1 MSATASAAWWRRVF
15 DAADRALELE
25 PADRAAFVE
34 QCRADDPELAAEV
47 AALLEGAAAVPVLD
61 TPAAALAA
69 PLFDESLALPDP
81 TDAQSRFGP
90 YRILREL
97 GRGGMGAVY
106 LAERSDDQYQK
117 EVALKLLP
125 AWSAGDDRR
134 VQRFLEERQILAALD
149 HPDIARLLDGG
160 VTPDGLPWFALE
172 YVEGVPVDRHCK
184 EHQLSIEARLE
195 LFCRVC
201 AAVQYAHRNLVVH
214 RDLKPANIMITA
226 EGRVKLLDFGIAK
239 LLASEGQTRGA
250 SLTVT
255 GERLL
260 TPMFASPEQIRGE
273 PISTATDVYA
283 LGVLLHV
290 LLTGRYPY
298 RLSTWQS
305 HEVVLAVLEQE
316 PERPSVA
323 VLRAG
328 SVAEGQAPGDT
339 LEQAALTRGSTAAKL
354 ARRFRGDLDTIVL
367 KAMEKDPARRYG
379 TAEQLEADV
388 RNHLAGLPVTAR
400 PATRLYHLRKFLR
413 RHRLGAAVTAAIM
426 MLVLGFAAVTAV
438 QSARIRAQTERIA
451 LERDRAEE
459 VIQYLSNVFHTA
471 VPSPREGRGVTARE
485 VLDSSAARVERDLSA
500 QPEAR
505 ARVLLE
511 MGRAYHDL
519 GINDRARHLLE
530 ASIALRRGSFPAGQR
545 ELAQTLDLLGAVLL
559 EQGVLDSAR
568 RAYDEALTLH
578 RRLPGDRRGDVA
590 RTLNGLAAVNRA
602 QGRLREAE
610 SVVREALAIDRA
622 RPGDHA
628 SDVAQSLRGLGQV
641 LLDGGDYTGAETLY
655 RQALSLLP
663 RQRSEEDFAVA
674 GLMLDLAA
682 ALKGQ
687 GRNAVADS
695 LLRQGLAL
703 YRRLAPAAAAP
714 VDPGRLLSLVPRA
727 AGRATA
733 PRFDSQIAFVSDRD
747 GPDPVGNLGNSEIYV
762 MNPDGTDQR
771 RLTQH
776 DGIDNQPA
784 WSPDGRRIAFTRGDG
799 RGVDIFLMNADGTEP
814 TRLTNQTAA
823 GVMAHGP
830 TWSPDG
836 KRIAFQSFLR
846 PDIYVINLD
855 GTGLTNLTN
864 RPGSDGNPDWSP
876 DGRKIAFTSNRD
888 ARQDVYVM
896 SADGTDPVRLT
907 INAKS
912 DTSPRWNLGP
922 DWSPDGRKIAFASDR
937 DGDSEIYVM
946 NADGSEVTR
955 LTFNSGE
962 DASPSW
968 SPDGRRI
975 AFQRRVLG
983 HAQVFVM
990 NADGSNVTRL
1000 TELSPVAFSGWP
1012 SWGLRPPPR

>member
-1 MSATASAAWWRRVF
+1 MSDLASAAWWRRVF
-15 DAADRALELE
+15 AAADEALALE
-25 PADRAAFVE
+25 PVDRAAFVE
-34 QCRADDPELAAEV
+34 RCRGDDPALGAEV
-47 AALLEGAAAVPVLD
+47 AALLDGAAAAPVLD

-69 PLFDESLALPDP
+69 PLFDEPPAVPGPPDP
-81 TDAQSRFGP
+81 QSRFGP
-90 YRILREL
+90 YRILHEL

-117 EVALKLLP
+117 RVALKLLP
-125 AWSAGDDRR
+125 AWSAADDRR
-134 VQRFLEERQILAALD
+134 VQRFLDERQILAALD

-160 VTPDGLPWFALE
+160 VTADGWPWFAME
-172 YVEGVPVDRHCK
+172 YVEGMPVDRHCE
-184 EHQLSIEARLE
+184 EHRLSNEDRLE

-214 RDLKPANIMITA
+214 RDLKPANILVTT

-239 LLASEGQTRGA
+239 LLGNERDAGA
-250 SLTVT
+250 PSLTVT

-260 TPMFASPEQIRGE
+260 TPMYASPEQIRGE
-273 PISTATDVYA
+273 PVSTATDVYA

-290 LLTGRYPY
+290 LLTGTSPY
-298 RLSTWQS
+298 RLSAGEQ
-305 HEVVLAVLEQE
+305 HEVIRAVLDQE
-316 PERPSVA
+316 PEPPSVA
-323 VLRAG
+323 ILRTG
-328 SVAEGQAPGDT
+328 
-339 LEQAALTRGSTAAKL
+339 RGADGNPAQL
-354 ARRFRGDLDTIVL
+354 ARRLRGDLDTIVL

-413 RHRLGAAVTAAIM
+413 RHRLGAAVTAAIT

-559 EQGVLDSAR
+559 EQGVLDSAK

-937 DGDSEIYVM
+937 DGDPEIYVM

-990 NADGSNVTRL
+990 NADGSHVTRL
-1000 TELSPVAFSGWP
+1000 TELSSVAFNGWP
-1012 SWGLRPPPR
+1012 TWGLQPSPPR